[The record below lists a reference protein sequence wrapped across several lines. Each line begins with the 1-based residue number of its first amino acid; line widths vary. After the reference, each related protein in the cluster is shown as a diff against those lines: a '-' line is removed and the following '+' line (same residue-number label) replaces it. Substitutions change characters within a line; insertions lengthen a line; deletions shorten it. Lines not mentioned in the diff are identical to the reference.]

1 MFIERSEVYFIVQAD
16 LEEAISRGEQA
27 RPMFSLMDARVAL
40 PVPGDKLVF
49 ANVKVL
55 HQAGGNRTAAG
66 FDPTLAIKHRHFVP

>member
-49 ANVKVL
+49 ADVSYTVIGRTFSYEAETMKVIISL
-55 HQAGGNRTAAG
+55 E
-66 FDPTLAIKHRHFVP
+66 L